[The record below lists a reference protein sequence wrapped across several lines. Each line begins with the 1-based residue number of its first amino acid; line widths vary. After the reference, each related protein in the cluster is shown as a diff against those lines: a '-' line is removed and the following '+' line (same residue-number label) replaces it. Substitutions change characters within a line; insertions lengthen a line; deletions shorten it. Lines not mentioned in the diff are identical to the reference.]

1 MKITVQH
8 NIDELADRFLT
19 GHSRNLNTC
28 SNIFEL
34 TFAYER
40 YRLTM
45 TVSRC
50 GNGPRHFMVG
60 TITGTLQL
68 DIEEV
73 DILHA
78 V

>member
-40 YRLTM
+40 YC
-45 TVSRC
+45 TVPRC
-50 GNGPRHFMVG
+50 GNGPRHVMVG